1 MAPPK
6 RDSSDAQGMRAIS
19 SFFAPKTNIVSAKA
33 PLIGKA
39 SPGKQDR
46 AAKAAKTDASD
57 APGSARKTRDA
68 SPSARSPDA
77 PATAS
82 AKKSSGFRDPRRRST
97 SGAEE
102 RDAKDPPLSP
112 PTLGESPG
120 VAEIAP
126 GAGVS
131 ANPEDDVGRRVAVWW
146 PAEKKFYPARVSA
159 VDAKRGKHHVRY
171 DDGDDE
177 WIALSKRRCV
187 WDARA
192 DAVAAERFAAPGED
206 DDDIVSERPE
216 EDSDDDDV
224 SDDVSDDA
232 DDASGGG
239 GSKKRSRTT
248 ARRAAAAKALAKV
261 ASRRPARAAAK
272 RPRRAVVLSDS
283 DEDFDGAEEEEEEE
297 ESDSGSEFEVESSEE
312 EEEEEEEEES
322 ESEFEAKPKK
332 RKTQRAAAERS
343 APSSKPSNRPGVGVG
358 VSSAPRAAAP
368 APPPAAGGARVA
380 GAAKAF
386 ADRMDA
392 GSPRS
397 PRGGDGAAGDL
408 TAGLAG
414 PARYADRERRMF
426 PWLHVSRRRDARG
439 RHVTDDAYDPSTLQL
454 PSTFP
459 KCVDAEGR
467 PFVVSPGQA
476 QWWRFKAQHFD
487 SVIMFKMGK
496 FYELFEMDAHVGAT
510 DLGLAYMKGEQ
521 PHCGF
526 PEKNYA
532 ANAERLARAGHRVV
546 VVEQVE
552 TPAQLAARRA
562 AGAKDQVVARE
573 KVGVLTRGTLVDAAM
588 TEASPDAA
596 YVVALVEMTGSDER
610 DGGDEDEDEDSDGP
624 WIGACAVDCAAG
636 RFLVGAWRDDAA
648 LTGARATLAA
658 LRPVEIVAPPTGLGS
673 ACVAAV
679 RDVAPD
685 AVVRRRRG
693 DDAAARDDTAAG
705 ALELFRR
712 GGYFSRNDAPGSSTP
727 SKRRGPSTPSERA
740 TTGESTT
747 GALPPVLAALAAE
760 SNGSRHRDAALGAFG
775 AMTRYLRDAMLDED
789 LVPLG
794 RVEKLPG
801 PRDAARWAHGGF
813 VHLDA
818 AALAGLEIL
827 EDSGGGVAGS
837 LLHTLDRCASAGGRR
852 LLRQWVTRPLRS
864 AAAVKARQEAVA
876 DLRGAGLDAMGRARA
891 LMRKAPDM
899 ERAVA
904 RLVSVAGGRGRDAA
918 HVVLYEDAARER
930 LRGFLA
936 ALDAVKAAAEAANA
950 FDAATRDRLA
960 SPALL
965 RLVTPAGDGADGA
978 ADGAADDPDAGAR
991 IEHSEKHSCSAAQLA
1006 AIGGVSMPSLDATLG
1021 FFERAFD
1028 WDAAR
1033 ASGRVEPKPGADAA
1047 VDAADARLAAA
1058 DEALDAWLR
1067 GARATLGGGRDAA
1080 AFASANKDTH
1090 LVEVPDRLASRVP
1103 GTWSREGKRKG
1114 FERFDAPDLAR
1125 LRVER
1130 AEAEEARELALAGV
1144 LRTLTVAFC
1153 AEWPRWRAAA
1163 EAAAALDALSSLAV
1177 AAEELAATCADT
1189 CTPEVRE
1196 SAGFEGESPFFRAD
1210 RLRHPCVGSLAA
1222 GNAFVPNDVRLGGA
1236 ADRRT
1241 GEGVEG
1247 VEPKASKSR
1256 SPPLTL
1262 LTGPNMGGKSTLLR
1276 QVCLAAVMAHVGA
1289 DVPARSLAMSACDAV
1304 YVRMG
1309 ARDDVAGGRSTF
1321 MVELAETASMLR
1333 RCTKD
1338 SLVALDE
1345 LGRGT
1350 STSDGFAIAS
1360 AVVDAL
1366 ARVGARTLFATHYH
1380 RLAEEHERG
1389 DDEARLAETRRDED
1403 EDEDETTKTLPKTMR
1418 AETVALAHMGCDVRR
1433 DPGGSISNDGAISN
1447 VFAERVTFLYTL
1459 EKGSCP
1465 KSYGVNVARLAG
1477 LPDSVLLAAA
1487 KRSAALEAE
1496 ALARRRRGDAERV
1509 VRAAKNA
1516 ADARDERALAA
1527 AWREAKK
1534 RTW

>member
-33 PLIGKA
+33 PPIGKA

-68 SPSARSPDA
+68 SASARSPDA

-102 RDAKDPPLSP
+102 RDAKDPPVSP
-112 PTLGESPG
+112 PSLGERPG
-120 VAEIAP
+120 AAEIAP

-192 DAVAAERFAAPGED
+192 DAVAAERFAAPGEE

-216 EDSDDDDV
+216 EDSDADDV
-224 SDDVSDDA
+224 SDEVSSDA

-248 ARRAAAAKALAKV
+248 ARRAAAAAALAKV
-261 ASRRPARAAAK
+261 AGRRPARAAAK

-343 APSSKPSNRPGVGVG
+343 HPSSKPSNRPGVGVG
-358 VSSAPRAAAP
+358 VSPARRAAAP

-392 GSPRS
+392 GAGS

-414 PARYADRERRMF
+414 PARYADRERRLF
-426 PWLHVSRRRDARG
+426 PWLHASRRRDARG
-439 RHVTDDAYDPSTLQL
+439 RCVTDDAYDPSTLQL

-459 KCVDAEGR
+459 KCVDAQGR

-496 FYELFEMDAHVGAT
+496 FYELFEMDAHVGAA

-562 AGAKDQVVARE
+562 KGAKDQVVARE

-596 YVVALVEMTGSDER
+596 YVAALVEIPFDER
-610 DGGDEDEDEDSDGP
+610 DEDDGDDGGDEDSDGP

-636 RFLVGAWRDDAA
+636 RFLVGAWRDDTA

-658 LRPVEIVAPPTGLGS
+658 LRPVEIVAPPGGLGA
-673 ACVAAV
+673 ACAAAV
-679 RDVAPD
+679 RDTAPD

-712 GGYFSRNDAPGSSTP
+712 GGYFSRNDA
-727 SKRRGPSTPSERA
+727 RGPSTPSKRA
-740 TTGESTT
+740 TTGDLAPH
-747 GALPPVLAALAAE
+747 GALPPVLAAFAAE

-794 RVEKLPG
+794 RVERLPG

-852 LLRQWVTRPLRS
+852 LLRRWVTRPLRS

-978 ADGAADDPDAGAR
+978 ADAEAPR
-991 IEHSEKHSCSAAQLA
+991 IERFENQVPSKRSACSAAQLA

-1058 DEALDAWLR
+1058 DEALDAWLS
-1067 GARATLGGGRDAA
+1067 GARATLGGGRDTSV

-1125 LRVER
+1125 LRRER
-1130 AEAEEARELALAGV
+1130 ADAEEARELALAGV

-1196 SAGFEGESPFFRAD
+1196 STGREGESPFFRAE

-1236 ADRRT
+1236 AERA
-1241 GEGVEG
+1241 GEGVES
-1247 VEPKASKSR
+1247 KASKSR

-1389 DDEARLAETRRDED
+1389 DDEARLADARRDG
-1403 EDEDETTKTLPKTMR
+1403 ETTHCETTSAEKTTS
-1418 AETVALAHMGCDVRR
+1418 ASQTVALAHMGCDVRR
-1433 DPGGSISNDGAISN
+1433 EPIEPGDGSISN

-1477 LPDSVLLAAA
+1477 LPERVLLAAA

-1509 VRAAKNA
+1509 VRAAKSA
-1516 ADARDERALAA
+1516 ADAQDERALAA
-1527 AWREAKK
+1527 AWREAK
-1534 RTW
+1534 RAAA

>member
-1 MAPPK
+1 
-6 RDSSDAQGMRAIS
+6 
-19 SFFAPKTNIVSAKA
+19 
-33 PLIGKA
+33 
-39 SPGKQDR
+39 
-46 AAKAAKTDASD
+46 
-57 APGSARKTRDA
+57 
-68 SPSARSPDA
+68 
-77 PATAS
+77 
-82 AKKSSGFRDPRRRST
+82 
-97 SGAEE
+97 
-102 RDAKDPPLSP
+102 
-112 PTLGESPG
+112 
-120 VAEIAP
+120 
-126 GAGVS
+126 
-131 ANPEDDVGRRVAVWW
+131 
-146 PAEKKFYPARVSA
+146 
-159 VDAKRGKHHVRY
+159 
-171 DDGDDE
+171 
-177 WIALSKRRCV
+177 
-187 WDARA
+187 
-192 DAVAAERFAAPGED
+192 
-206 DDDIVSERPE
+206 
-216 EDSDDDDV
+216 
-224 SDDVSDDA
+224 
-232 DDASGGG
+232 
-239 GSKKRSRTT
+239 
-248 ARRAAAAKALAKV
+248 
-261 ASRRPARAAAK
+261 
-272 RPRRAVVLSDS
+272 
-283 DEDFDGAEEEEEEE
+283 
-297 ESDSGSEFEVESSEE
+297 
-312 EEEEEEEEES
+312 
-322 ESEFEAKPKK
+322 
-332 RKTQRAAAERS
+332 
-343 APSSKPSNRPGVGVG
+343 
-358 VSSAPRAAAP
+358 
-368 APPPAAGGARVA
+368 
-380 GAAKAF
+380 
-386 ADRMDA
+386 MDA

-918 HVVLYEDAARER
+918 HVVLYEDAARGACGLPRRAGRRQGGGGGGER
-930 LRGFLA
+930 LRRR
-936 ALDAVKAAAEAANA
+936 DAEPSRVARA
-950 FDAATRDRLA
+950 
-960 SPALL
+960 L

-1021 FFERAFD
+1021 FSSAPSTGTRRAPPGASSPNQAPTLP
-1028 WDAAR
+1028 WTPRTRASPPRTRRWTRGCAAR
-1033 ASGRVEPKPGADAA
+1033 AR
-1047 VDAADARLAAA
+1047 
-1058 DEALDAWLR
+1058 
-1067 GARATLGGGRDAA
+1067 
-1080 AFASANKDTH
+1080 
-1090 LVEVPDRLASRVP
+1090 
-1103 GTWSREGKRKG
+1103 
-1114 FERFDAPDLAR
+1114 
-1125 LRVER
+1125 
-1130 AEAEEARELALAGV
+1130 
-1144 LRTLTVAFC
+1144 
-1153 AEWPRWRAAA
+1153 RW
-1163 EAAAALDALSSLAV
+1163 AAAATPRRSRPPARTRTWWRFPTASRRASPEPGPARASARASSAS
-1177 AAEELAATCADT
+1177 T
-1189 CTPEVRE
+1189 
-1196 SAGFEGESPFFRAD
+1196 
-1210 RLRHPCVGSLAA
+1210 
-1222 GNAFVPNDVRLGGA
+1222 
-1236 ADRRT
+1236 RRT
-1241 GEGVEG
+1241 W
-1247 VEPKASKSR
+1247 R
-1256 SPPLTL
+1256 
-1262 LTGPNMGGKSTLLR
+1262 
-1276 QVCLAAVMAHVGA
+1276 VCV
-1289 DVPARSLAMSACDAV
+1289 
-1304 YVRMG
+1304 
-1309 ARDDVAGGRSTF
+1309 
-1321 MVELAETASMLR
+1321 
-1333 RCTKD
+1333 
-1338 SLVALDE
+1338 
-1345 LGRGT
+1345 
-1350 STSDGFAIAS
+1350 
-1360 AVVDAL
+1360 
-1366 ARVGARTLFATHYH
+1366 
-1380 RLAEEHERG
+1380 
-1389 DDEARLAETRRDED
+1389 
-1403 EDEDETTKTLPKTMR
+1403 
-1418 AETVALAHMGCDVRR
+1418 
-1433 DPGGSISNDGAISN
+1433 
-1447 VFAERVTFLYTL
+1447 
-1459 EKGSCP
+1459 
-1465 KSYGVNVARLAG
+1465 
-1477 LPDSVLLAAA
+1477 
-1487 KRSAALEAE
+1487 
-1496 ALARRRRGDAERV
+1496 
-1509 VRAAKNA
+1509 
-1516 ADARDERALAA
+1516 
-1527 AWREAKK
+1527 
-1534 RTW
+1534 

>member
-1 MAPPK
+1 MRTPGAVSPFAMAPPK

-33 PLIGKA
+33 PPIGKP
-39 SPGKQDR
+39 SPRKEDR
-46 AAKAAKTDASD
+46 TAKAAKKDASD
-57 APGSARKTRDA
+57 APGSAQKTRDV

-102 RDAKDPPLSP
+102 RDAKDPPRPSP
-112 PTLGESPG
+112 TRRQPDA
-120 VAEIAP
+120 AEIAP

-146 PAEKKFYPARVSA
+146 PAEKKFYPARVSG

-187 WDARA
+187 WDTRA
-192 DAVAAERFAAPGED
+192 DAVAAEKFAALGED

-216 EDSDDDDV
+216 DDSET
-224 SDDVSDDA
+224 DDA
-232 DDASGGG
+232 DDADDAEASGEGK
-239 GSKKRSRTT
+239 SKKRSRTT
-248 ARRAAAAKALAKV
+248 ARGAAAAAALAKV
-261 ASRRPARAAAK
+261 AGRRPARAAAK
-272 RPRRAVVLSDS
+272 RLRRAVVLSDS
-283 DEDFDGAEEEEEEE
+283 DEDFDGADEEEEE

-312 EEEEEEEEES
+312 EEEEEETES
-322 ESEFEAKPKK
+322 ESEFETKPKKPKK
-332 RKTQRAAAERS
+332 RPAASSRS
-343 APSSKPSNRPGVGVG
+343 APSSKPSCGTGFSVGG
-358 VSSAPRAAAP
+358 NASPARRAVNP
-368 APPPAAGGARVA
+368 APLPAAGGARVA

-392 GSPRS
+392 GAGS
-397 PRGGDGAAGDL
+397 PRGGGDSVAAGDL

-414 PARYADRERRMF
+414 PARYADRERRLF
-426 PWLHVSRRRDARG
+426 PWLHVTRRRDARG
-439 RHVTDDAYDPSTLQL
+439 RLVTDDGYDPSTLRL
-454 PSTFP
+454 PPAFP

-467 PFVVSPGQA
+467 PFAVSPGQA

-496 FYELFEMDAHVGAT
+496 FYELFEMDAHVGAEV
-510 DLGLAYMKGEQ
+510 LGLAYMKGEQ

-532 ANAERLARAGHRVV
+532 ANAERLARAGMRVV

-562 AGAKDQVVARE
+562 AGSKDQVVARE

-596 YVVALVEMTGSDER
+596 HVAALVEIPA
-610 DGGDEDEDEDSDGP
+610 GDADVDASADGP
-624 WIGACAVDCAAG
+624 WIGACVADCAAG

-648 LTGARATLAA
+648 LTGARAMLAA
-658 LRPVEIVAPPTGLGS
+658 LRPVEIVAPPGGFGA
-673 ACVAAV
+673 ACAAAV

-685 AVVRRRRG
+685 AVVRRRREPL
-693 DDAAARDDTAAG
+693 DAAARDDTAAG
-705 ALELFRR
+705 ALELLRV
-712 GGYFSRNDAPGSSTP
+712 GGYFS
-727 SKRRGPSTPSERA
+727 SEETKNA
-740 TTGESTT
+740 N
-747 GALPPVLAALAAE
+747 GAARMPPVLAALAADPP
-760 SNGSRHRDAALGAFG
+760 SAARDAALGAFG

-794 RVEKLPG
+794 RVEALPG
-801 PRDAARWAHGGF
+801 SADDAARWAHGGF

-818 AALAGLEIL
+818 AALAGLEIF

-837 LLHTLDRCASAGGRR
+837 LLHALDRCASAGGRR
-852 LLRQWVTRPLRS
+852 LLRRWVARPLRS

-876 DLRGAGLDAMGRARA
+876 ELRGAGLDAMGRARA

-904 RLVSVAGGRGRDAA
+904 RLVAVAGGRGRDAA
-918 HVVLYEDAARER
+918 RVVLYEDAARER
-930 LRGFLA
+930 LRGFLN
-936 ALDAVKAAAEAANA
+936 ALDAVKAAAETANA
-950 FDAATRDRLA
+950 FDAARARLA

-965 RLVTPAGDGADGA
+965 RLVTQDGDGLDGADPSVPLG
-978 ADGAADDPDAGAR
+978 DAESLDE
-991 IEHSEKHSCSAAQLA
+991 IEASQLA
-1006 AIGGVSMPSLDATLG
+1006 AVDGVSMPSLDETLG

-1033 ASGRVEPKPGADAA
+1033 ASGRVEPKPGADEA
-1047 VDAADARLAAA
+1047 VDAADERLAAA

-1067 GARATLGGGRDAA
+1067 RARETLGGGRDAA

-1114 FERFDAPDLAR
+1114 FERFDAPDLAL
-1125 LRVER
+1125 LRRER

-1153 AEWPRWRAAA
+1153 EEWPRWRRAA

-1177 AAEELAATCADT
+1177 FAEELAATCADT

-1196 SAGFEGESPFFRAD
+1196 PTCSRPTGRRGEASEKSGEARSPFFRAE
-1210 RLRHPCVGSLAA
+1210 RLRHPCVASLAA
-1222 GNAFVPNDVRLGGA
+1222 GNAFVPNDVRLGG
-1236 ADRRT
+1236 DF
-1241 GEGVEG
+1241 
-1247 VEPKASKSR
+1247 EPDARGPESNR
-1256 SPPLTL
+1256 SEKKRLVPPVTL

-1333 RCTKD
+1333 RCTRD

-1360 AVVDAL
+1360 AVVDSL
-1366 ARVGARTLFATHYH
+1366 AGTGARTLFATHYH
-1380 RLAEEHERG
+1380 RLAEEHERD
-1389 DDEARLAETRRDED
+1389 DDEARLAERLGAAEDKTRSRGKE
-1403 EDEDETTKTLPKTMR
+1403 K
-1418 AETVALAHMGCDVRR
+1418 TVALAHMGCDVRR
-1433 DPGGSISNDGAISN
+1433 EPFENGTGPTLGENVSAENVSN
-1447 VFAERVTFLYTL
+1447 VSNGFYDSVTFLYTL

-1477 LPDSVLLAAA
+1477 LPERVLLAAA
-1487 KRSAALEAE
+1487 RRSAALEAE
-1496 ALARRRRGDAERV
+1496 ALARRRHGEDGKTARV
-1509 VRAAKNA
+1509 ARAAAAA
-1516 ADARDERALAA
+1516 ADARDERALAT
-1527 AWREAKK
+1527 AWREAKSSY
-1534 RTW
+1534 TAA

>member
-6 RDSSDAQGMRAIS
+6 RDSSDALGMRAIS

-33 PLIGKA
+33 PPIGKP
-39 SPGKQDR
+39 SPMKEDR
-46 AAKAAKTDASD
+46 ASKAAKTDASAS

-68 SPSARSPDA
+68 SPKDRSPDA

-102 RDAKDPPLSP
+102 DPKAKDPPTRRLP
-112 PTLGESPG
+112 DA
-120 VAEIAP
+120 AEIEP

-131 ANPEDDVGRRVAVWW
+131 ATLEDDVGRRVAVWW
-146 PAEKKFYPARVSA
+146 PKEKKFYPARVSG
-159 VDAKRGKHHVRY
+159 VDAKRAKHHVRY

-177 WIALSKRRCV
+177 WIDLSKRRCV
-187 WDARA
+187 WDERA
-192 DAVAAERFAAPGED
+192 DDVAAERFAALA
-206 DDDIVSERPE
+206 
-216 EDSDDDDV
+216 SDDDDV
-224 SDDVSDDA
+224 VSEKPEDESEEDESDTASEQGEG
-232 DDASGGG
+232 SGG
-239 GSKKRSRTT
+239 KKRSRTT
-248 ARRAAAAKALAKV
+248 ARGAAAAAALAKV
-261 ASRRPARAAAK
+261 AGRRPARAAAK

-283 DEDFDGAEEEEEEE
+283 DEDFDGAEES
-297 ESDSGSEFEVESSEE
+297 ESASESEFEVESEDS

-332 RKTQRAAAERS
+332 R
-343 APSSKPSNRPGVGVG
+343 
-358 VSSAPRAAAP
+358 AAAP
-368 APPPAAGGARVA
+368 SKTGRAAKKGSPPTRPGENLVADGSRRAVAPAPLPAAGEARVA
-380 GAAKAF
+380 GAAKTF
-386 ADRMDA
+386 ADRMDVGVHAPA
-392 GSPRS
+392 G
-397 PRGGDGAAGDL
+397 GEGAVGDL

-414 PARYADRERRMF
+414 PARYADREHRLF

-439 RHVTDDAYDPSTLQL
+439 RKVTEHGYDPSTLAL
-454 PSTFP
+454 PNSFP
-459 KCVDAEGR
+459 KCVDSYGK
-467 PFVVSPGQA
+467 PFTVSPGQA

-496 FYELFEMDAHVGAT
+496 FYELFEMDAHVGAQ

-562 AGAKDQVVARE
+562 AGAKDSVVARE

-596 YVVALVEMTGSDER
+596 YVVALVEIPIDE
-610 DGGDEDEDEDSDGP
+610 DGGEAGESGDARAGGP
-624 WIGACAVDCAAG
+624 WIGACAADCAAG

-658 LRPVEIVAPPTGLGS
+658 LRPVEIVAPPGGLS
-673 ACVAAV
+673 AACAAAV
-679 RDVAPD
+679 RDIAPD
-685 AVVRRRRG
+685 ASVRRRRG
-693 DDAAARDDTAAG
+693 DASDGSVEELDTAAG
-705 ALELFRR
+705 ALELFRV
-712 GGYFSRNDAPGSSTP
+712 GGYFAKTNDARFQVEHTSSP
-727 SKRRGPSTPSERA
+727 RPLTPSEKKRH
-740 TTGESTT
+740 TNLGM
-747 GALPPVLAALAAE
+747 PPVLAAFAADP
-760 SNGSRHRDAALGAFG
+760 RAAARDAALGAFG

-794 RVEKLPG
+794 RVEQLPG
-801 PRDAARWAHGGF
+801 PEDAARWAHGGF

-837 LLHTLDRCASAGGRR
+837 LLHLLDRCASAGGRR
-852 LLRQWVTRPLRS
+852 LLRRWVTRPLRS
-864 AAAVKARQEAVA
+864 AAAIKARQEAVA

-936 ALDAVKAAAEAANA
+936 ALDAVKTASLAANA
-950 FDAATRDRLA
+950 FEPVLGRLKSPALKRLVTQEGDGLDGANLAAADAVTGDVYARGGDTDVGSAARDAAT
-960 SPALL
+960 
-965 RLVTPAGDGADGA
+965 
-978 ADGAADDPDAGAR
+978 
-991 IEHSEKHSCSAAQLA
+991 
-1006 AIGGVSMPSLDATLG
+1006 GGVSMPSLDETLA

-1033 ASGRVEPKPGADAA
+1033 LSGRIEPKPGADPA
-1047 VDAADARLAAA
+1047 VDAADERLSLADAAL
-1058 DEALDAWLR
+1058 ETWLR
-1067 GARATLGGGRDAA
+1067 DARSILGGGRDSCS
-1080 AFASANKDTH
+1080 FVSANKDTH

-1103 GTWSREGKRKG
+1103 SDWSREGKRKG

-1125 LRVER
+1125 LRAER
-1130 AEAEEARELALAGV
+1130 ASAEEARELALAGV
-1144 LRTLTVAFC
+1144 LRTLTASFC
-1153 AEWPRWRAAA
+1153 EEWPRWRRAAD
-1163 EAAAALDALSSLAV
+1163 AAAALDALSSLAV

-1189 CTPEVRE
+1189 CTPDVRE
-1196 SAGFEGESPFFRAD
+1196 TCHSSPPFFRAE
-1210 RLRHPCVGSLAA
+1210 RLRHPCVAALAA
-1222 GNAFVPNDVRLGGA
+1222 GNAFVPNDVRLGGRA
-1236 ADRRT
+1236 AGGDDT
-1241 GEGVEG
+1241 QEGV
-1247 VEPKASKSR
+1247 
-1256 SPPLTL
+1256 PPITL

-1289 DVPARSLAMSACDAV
+1289 DVPAKSLTMSACDAV

-1321 MVELAETASMLR
+1321 MVELSETASMLR
-1333 RCTKD
+1333 RCTRD

-1366 ARVGARTLFATHYH
+1366 ASVGARTLFATHYH
-1380 RLAEEHERG
+1380 RLAEEHER
-1389 DDEARLAETRRDED
+1389 DAEDARLETFGAEGDVTV
-1403 EDEDETTKTLPKTMR
+1403 ETKK
-1418 AETVALAHMGCDVRR
+1418 TVALAHMGCDVRQE
-1433 DPGGSISNDGAISN
+1433 GSGDESDGSDGY
-1447 VFAERVTFLYTL
+1447 ERVTFLYTL

-1477 LPDSVLLAAA
+1477 LPEHVLVAAA
-1487 KRSAALEAE
+1487 RRSAALEAE
-1496 ALARRRRGDAERV
+1496 ALARRRRGDAERAAARGRV
-1509 VRAAKNA
+1509 VRAAVGA
-1516 ADARDERALAA
+1516 AENGDDAALAA
-1527 AWREAKK
+1527 AWREAK
-1534 RTW
+1534 RTTDA

>member
-1 MAPPK
+1 MRTPGAVSPFAMAPPK

-33 PLIGKA
+33 PPFGKP
-39 SPGKQDR
+39 SPRKEDR
-46 AAKAAKTDASD
+46 AAKAVKTDASD
-57 APGSARKTRDA
+57 APGLARKTRDV

-82 AKKSSGFRDPRRRST
+82 AKKTSGFRDPRRQST
-97 SGAEE
+97 SGEEE
-102 RDAKDPPLSP
+102 RDAKDPPRPSP
-112 PTLGESPG
+112 TRRQPDA
-120 VAEIAP
+120 AEIAP

-146 PAEKKFYPARVSA
+146 PTEKKFYPARVSA

-187 WDARA
+187 WDSRA
-192 DAVAAERFAAPGED
+192 DAVAAEKFAALGEE
-206 DDDIVSERPE
+206 DDDIVSEKS
-216 EDSDDDDV
+216 EDDSETDDV
-224 SDDVSDDA
+224 DESES
-232 DDASGGG
+232 SRGWK
-239 GSKKRSRTT
+239 SKKRSRTT
-248 ARRAAAAKALAKV
+248 ARGAAAAAALAKV
-261 ASRRPARAAAK
+261 AGRRPARAAAK

-283 DEDFDGAEEEEEEE
+283 DEDFDGEEEEEE

-312 EEEEEEEEES
+312 EEEEESEMES
-322 ESEFEAKPKK
+322 ESEFEEKPKKPKK
-332 RKTQRAAAERS
+332 RQAASSRP
-343 APSSKPSNRPGVGVG
+343 APSLKLSNRPGVGV
-358 VSSAPRAAAP
+358 SPASRAVTPTPLP
-368 APPPAAGGARVA
+368 AVGGARVA

-392 GSPRS
+392 GAGS
-397 PRGGDGAAGDL
+397 PRGSGDSVAAGDV
-408 TAGLAG
+408 TAGLVG
-414 PARYADRERRMF
+414 PARYADRERRLF
-426 PWLHVSRRRDARG
+426 PWLDASRRKDARG
-439 RHVTDDAYDPSTLQL
+439 RRVTDEGYDPSTLQL
-454 PSTFP
+454 PPSFP

-476 QWWRFKAQHFD
+476 QWWRFKARHFD
-487 SVIMFKMGK
+487 SVILFKMGK
-496 FYELFEMDAHVGAT
+496 FYELFEMDAHVGAR
-510 DLGLAYMKGEQ
+510 DLGLMYMKGEQ

-532 ANAERLARAGHRVV
+532 ANAERLARAGRRVV

-562 AGAKDQVVARE
+562 AGSKDAVVARE
-573 KVGVLTRGTLVDAAM
+573 KVGVLTRGTLVETAM

-596 YVVALVEMTGSDER
+596 YVAALVEIS
-610 DGGDEDEDEDSDGP
+610 GGDVGDSDDASADGP
-624 WIGACAVDCAAG
+624 WLGACFVDCAAG

-658 LRPVEIVAPPTGLGS
+658 LKPVEIVAPPWGLGA
-673 ACVAAV
+673 ACAAAV
-679 RDVAPD
+679 RDLAPD

-705 ALELFRR
+705 ALELFRV
-712 GGYFSRNDAPGSSTP
+712 GGYFGNATATGGRWPARTTP
-727 SKRRGPSTPSERA
+727 SDATSEA
-740 TTGESTT
+740 THARDGR
-747 GALPPVLAALAAE
+747 LPPVLASFAADP
-760 SNGSRHRDAALGAFG
+760 NAATRDAALGAFG

-794 RVEKLPG
+794 RVERLPG
-801 PRDAARWAHGGF
+801 PNDAARWAHGGF

-837 LLHTLDRCASAGGRR
+837 LLQALDRCASAGGRR
-852 LLRQWVTRPLRS
+852 LLRRWVTRPLRS

-876 DLRGAGLDAMGRARA
+876 ELRGAGLDAMGRARA
-891 LMRKAPDM
+891 ILRKAPDA

-904 RLVSVAGGRGRDAA
+904 RLVGVAGGRGRDAA

-930 LRGFLA
+930 LRGFLN
-936 ALDAVKAAAEAANA
+936 ALDAVKAAAEVANA
-950 FDAATRDRLA
+950 FDAVRAGLA

-965 RLVTPAGDGADGA
+965 RVVTQEGDGLDGADPSVGGDSRLEGLEA
-978 ADGAADDPDAGAR
+978 P
-991 IEHSEKHSCSAAQLA
+991 QLA
-1006 AIGGVSMPSLDATLG
+1006 AVDGVSMPSLDETLG

-1028 WDAAR
+1028 WNAAR
-1033 ASGRVEPKPGADAA
+1033 ASGRIEPKPGADET
-1047 VDAADARLAAA
+1047 VDAADERLAAA
-1058 DEALDAWLR
+1058 DEALDAWLKR
-1067 GARATLGGGRDAA
+1067 ARATLGGGRDAA

-1103 GTWSREGKRKG
+1103 GSWSREGKRKG

-1125 LRVER
+1125 LRRER

-1153 AEWPRWRAAA
+1153 EEWPRWRRAA

-1196 SAGFEGESPFFRAD
+1196 PTREGHRGETSEGEARAPFFRAE
-1210 RLRHPCVGSLAA
+1210 RLRHPCVATLAA
-1222 GNAFVPNDVRLGGA
+1222 GNAFVPNDVRLGG
-1236 ADRRT
+1236 DF
-1241 GEGVEG
+1241 
-1247 VEPKASKSR
+1247 EPDAGPNR
-1256 SPPLTL
+1256 SSNRLVPPVTL

-1276 QVCLAAVMAHVGA
+1276 QVCLSAVMAHVGA
-1289 DVPARSLAMSACDAV
+1289 DVPARSLVMSACDAV

-1321 MVELAETASMLR
+1321 MVELSETASMLR
-1333 RCTKD
+1333 RCTRD

-1360 AVVDAL
+1360 AVVDSL
-1366 ARVGARTLFATHYH
+1366 ADAGARTLFATHYH
-1380 RLAEEHERG
+1380 RLAEAHERD
-1389 DDEARLAETRRDED
+1389 DDEARLADAGAAPPRR
-1403 EDEDETTKTLPKTMR
+1403 KKK
-1418 AETVALAHMGCDVRR
+1418 TVALAHMGCDVRR
-1433 DPGGSISNDGAISN
+1433 EPLSPGSVGEGDS

-1477 LPDSVLLAAA
+1477 LPERVLLAAA
-1487 KRSAALEAE
+1487 RRSAALEAE
-1496 ALARRRRGDAERV
+1496 ALARRRRGDAAL
-1509 VRAAKNA
+1509 VRATA
-1516 ADARDERALAA
+1516 AATDARDARALAV
-1527 AWREAKK
+1527 AWREAN
-1534 RTW
+1534 RTMA